1 MRVTAELNN
10 LRISPRKVKL
20 VADLIKGMDA
30 LEAVAQLEVAIKKT
44 SGYMQKLLLSAIAN
58 GENNFGLSK
67 GNLYVIDVVVGA
79 GPTLKRWMPKA
90 YGRAGQI
97 LKRTSKVKIVLEERI
112 EGKDRKSKEQME
124 KERTERAK
132 RATEELKKEEE
143 KKKAASKD
151 ESGKEESSKEA
162 KTEKIVDAKAK
173 SGEKKGAVEAKGWK
187 NKIFHRKSM

>member
-1 MRVTAELNN
+1 MKVTAELNN

-30 LEAVAQLEVAIKKT
+30 LEAVAQLDVAIKKT

-58 GENNFGLSK
+58 AENNFGLSK
-67 GNLYVIDVVVGA
+67 SNLYVLDAVVGA

-97 LKRTSKVKIVLEERI
+97 LKRTSKVRIVLEERV

-124 KERTERAK
+124 KEKAEK
-132 RATEELKKEEE
+132 IKKATQELKKEEE
-143 KKKAASKD
+143 KKKEEKKD
-151 ESGKEESSKEA
+151 EVKDA
-162 KTEKIVDAKAK
+162 KTEKIAETKTK
-173 SGEKKGAVEAKGWK
+173 SADKTKKTAEEPKSWK
-187 NKIFHRKSM
+187 NKIFRRKSM

>member
-1 MRVTAELNN
+1 MKVTAELNN

-30 LEAVAQLEVAIKKT
+30 VEAVAQLDVAIKKT

-67 GNLYVIDVVVGA
+67 DNLYVLDAVVGA

-97 LKRTSKVKIVLEERI
+97 LKRTSKVRIVLEERI
-112 EGKDRKSKEQME
+112 EGKDRKSKEQLE
-124 KERTERAK
+124 KERTEKAK

-143 KKKAASKD
+143 KK
-151 ESGKEESSKEA
+151 EEQKEEEIKEG
-162 KTEKIVDAKAK
+162 KTEKVTAETKVKNADKTKKTAAEPK
-173 SGEKKGAVEAKGWK
+173 SWK
-187 NKIFHRKSM
+187 NKIFRRKSM

>member
-1 MRVTAELNN
+1 MKVTAELNN

-30 LEAVAQLEVAIKKT
+30 VEAVSQLDVAIKKT

-58 GENNFGLSK
+58 AENNFGLSK
-67 GNLYVIDVVVGA
+67 NNLYVLDAVVGA

-97 LKRTSKVKIVLEERI
+97 LKRTSKVRIVLEERV

-124 KERTERAK
+124 KEKAERIK
-132 RATEELKKEEE
+132 KATQELKKEEDRKKDE
-143 KKKAASKD
+143 KKD
-151 ESGKEESSKEA
+151 EIKEA
-162 KTEKIVDAKAK
+162 KTEKVVETKTK
-173 SGEKKGAVEAKGWK
+173 SADKTKKTAEEPKSWK
-187 NKIFHRKSM
+187 NKIFRRKSM

>member
-1 MRVTAELNN
+1 MKVTAELNN

-30 LEAVAQLEVAIKKT
+30 IEAVAQLDVAIKKT

-58 GENNFGLSK
+58 AENNFGLSK
-67 GNLYVIDVVVGA
+67 SNLYVLDAVVGA

-97 LKRTSKVKIVLEERI
+97 LKRTSKVRIVLEERI

-124 KERTERAK
+124 KEKAEK
-132 RATEELKKEEE
+132 VKKATQELKKEEE
-143 KKKAASKD
+143 RK
-151 ESGKEESSKEA
+151 KEEKKDAVKEA
-162 KTEKIVDAKAK
+162 KTEKIAEVKTK
-173 SGEKKGAVEAKGWK
+173 SADKTKKTAEEPKSWK
-187 NKIFHRKSM
+187 NKIFRRKSM